1 MVLFYKTTNLL
12 IMLKRL
18 ILNDLD
24 NWRTSPLRRPLVLRG
39 ARQVGKTIVAR
50 LLGQQYA
57 HFTELNMERAGD
69 AQLFKRGLS
78 AEEIIQAIKL
88 KHGIPSDSSSWLLF
102 IDEIQAYPPAVAML
116 RYFHEDTPDVHLMA
130 AGSLLEVALQREHIS
145 FPVGRVEFRYL
156 YPMNFEE
163 FVQALAPNA
172 LDVYHTVPS
181 PTYAEDVL
189 FPLYH
194 KYALIGGLPQAV
206 AAYAETGD
214 VVAVNTIY
222 ENLFAAYLD
231 DIPKYA
237 QTDGTRRIIRHC
249 LRSAPLFAGT
259 RIHFAGFGESSYGS
273 RECGEALRTLEQVML
288 LSLIYPS
295 TATEIPLIRNLR
307 KSPRLQFL
315 DTGLLHYLSN
325 IQSESI
331 GIQDLS
337 DAFRGRLLEQI
348 TGQELLARR
357 HDLREPPLFWVRDK
371 TQSQAELDF
380 LEAHEGKPIPV
391 EVKSGPAG
399 KLRSLH
405 EFMQRSPNAELAI
418 RLYRGRYDQQDVN
431 QNNRRYKLINIPYY
445 HAAKI
450 HDYIASAA

>member
-1 MVLFYKTTNLL
+1 MF
-12 IMLKRL
+12 KRL
-18 ILNDLD
+18 ILNDLLE
-24 NWRTSPLRRPLVLRG
+24 WRTSRQQRPLVLRG
-39 ARQVGKTIVAR
+39 ARQVGKTVVAR
-50 LLGQQYA
+50 LFGEQYT
-57 HFTELNMERAGD
+57 HFTELNMERADD
-69 AQLFKRGLS
+69 AQFFKRDLS
-78 AEEIIQAIKL
+78 AQEIIQAIKL
-88 KHGIPSDSSSWLLF
+88 KHGIPAETTSWLLF

-116 RYFHEDTPDVHLMA
+116 RYFHEETPDVHVLA

-163 FVQALAPNA
+163 FVQALMPNA

-181 PTYAEDVL
+181 PVYAEDVL

-214 VVAVNTIY
+214 VVAVNNIY

-237 QTDGTRRIIRHC
+237 ENEGPRRIIRHC

-295 TATEIPLIRNLR
+295 TATEIPLIQNLR

-331 GIQDLS
+331 GIRDLS

-357 HDLREPPLFWVRDK
+357 HDVREPPLFWVRDK
-371 TQSQAELDF
+371 TQSQAEVDF
-380 LEAHEGKPIPV
+380 LETHAGRPVPV
-391 EVKSGPAG
+391 EVKSGAAG

-405 EFMQRSPNAELAI
+405 EFMQRSSKADLAI
-418 RLYRGRYDQQDVN
+418 RLYRGRFCQQDIN
-431 QNNRRYKLINIPYY
+431 QSDRRYKLLNIPYY

-450 HDYIASAA
+450 HDYIK

>member
-1 MVLFYKTTNLL
+1 M
-12 IMLKRL
+12 IKRL
-18 ILNDLD
+18 IINDLTK
-24 NWRTSPLRRPLVLRG
+24 WKTSPQRRPLVLRG
-39 ARQVGKTIVAR
+39 ARQVGKTVIAR
-50 LLGQQYA
+50 LFGEQYD
-57 HFTELNMERAGD
+57 HFSELNMERTDD

-78 AEEIIQAIKL
+78 ATELIQAIKL
-88 KHGIPSDSSSWLLF
+88 KLGVPADTSSWLLF
-102 IDEIQAYPPAVAML
+102 IDEIQACPPAVAML
-116 RYFHEDTPDVHLMA
+116 RYFHEDAPDVHVLA
-130 AGSLLEVALQREHIS
+130 AGSLLEAALQREHIS
-145 FPVGRVEFRYL
+145 FPVGRMEFRYV
-156 YPMNFEE
+156 YPINFEE
-163 FVQALAPNA
+163 FLHAVAAPNVLEA
-172 LDVYHTVPS
+172 YHAIPS
-181 PTYAEDVL
+181 PAYAEDVL
-189 FPLYH
+189 FEFYH

-206 AAYAETGD
+206 AVYAQERD
-214 VVAVNTIY
+214 VVAVNNIY

-237 QTDGTRRIIRHC
+237 KKEGMRRIIRHC

-259 RIHFAGFGESSYGS
+259 RIRFAGFGESAYGS
-273 RECGEALRTLEQVML
+273 RECGDALRILEQVML

-295 TATEIPLIRNLR
+295 TATDIPFARNLR

-331 GIQDLS
+331 GIRDLS

-357 HDLREPPLFWVRDK
+357 FDVREVPLFWVRDK

-380 LEAHEGKPIPV
+380 LETHEGIPVPV
-391 EVKSGPAG
+391 EVKSGPEG

-405 EFMQRSPNAELAI
+405 AFMQRSQKAKRAI
-418 RLYRGRYDQQDVN
+418 RLYRGSFSRQDVDHKGKH
-431 QNNRRYKLINIPYY
+431 YELINIPYY

-450 HDYIASAA
+450 RDYV

>member
-1 MVLFYKTTNLL
+1 MFN
-12 IMLKRL
+12 RL
-18 ILNDLD
+18 ILNDLAK
-24 NWRTSPLRRPLVLRG
+24 WRTSNQRRPLVLRG
-39 ARQVGKTIVAR
+39 ARQVGKTVVAR
-50 LLGQQYA
+50 LFGRQYG
-57 HFTELNMERAGD
+57 HFSELNMERADD
-69 AQLFKRGLS
+69 AQLFKRDLS
-78 AEEIIQAIKL
+78 ATELIQAIKL
-88 KHGIPSDSSSWLLF
+88 KHGIPADASSWLLF
-102 IDEIQAYPPAVAML
+102 IDEIQACPTAVAML
-116 RYFHEDTPDVHLMA
+116 RYFHEDTPDVHVLA

-163 FVQALAPNA
+163 FVHALAAPNV
-172 LDVYHTVPS
+172 LDAYQAVPS
-181 PTYAEDVL
+181 PVYAEEVL

-194 KYALIGGLPQAV
+194 RYALIGGLPQAV
-206 AAYAETGD
+206 AAYAENND
-214 VVAVNTIY
+214 VVSVNSIY

-237 QTDGTRRIIRHC
+237 ENDGMRRTIRHC

-259 RIHFAGFGESSYGS
+259 RIHFAGFGESAYGS
-273 RECGEALRTLEQVML
+273 RDCGDALRILEQVML

-295 TATEIPLIRNLR
+295 TATDIPLIRNLR

-331 GIQDLS
+331 GIHNLS
-337 DAFRGRLLEQI
+337 DAFRGRLLEQM

-357 HDLREPPLFWVRDK
+357 FDAREPPLFWVRDK

-380 LEAHEGKPIPV
+380 LEAYEGIPVPV

-405 EFMQRSPNAELAI
+405 EFMQRSQKAKLAI
-418 RLYRGRYDQQDVN
+418 RLYRGSFCRQDVD
-431 QNNRRYKLINIPYY
+431 QNDRRYQLINVPYY

-450 HDYIASAA
+450 HDYISLPTNP